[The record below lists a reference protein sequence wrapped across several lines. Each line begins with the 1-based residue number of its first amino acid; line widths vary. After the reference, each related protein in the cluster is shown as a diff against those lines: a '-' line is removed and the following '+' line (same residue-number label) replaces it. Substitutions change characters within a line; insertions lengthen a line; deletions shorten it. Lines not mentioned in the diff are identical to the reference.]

1 MSSPVV
7 VRDGRADLC
16 DTYSSS
22 REERVVAGAVLNER
36 EGAEAVRGAR
46 RVGWGRA
53 VFGSACLWAWG
64 FLAYLS
70 PVLIPA
76 ERPVGG
82 VGIEVG
88 FFVSQG
94 AVVVAAVAIVLALR
108 KRSVA
113 VGRGVLLVCA
123 SLLALASALLPLTVA
138 IDAPWPLVG
147 CGAICGVAGTLL
159 GCAWGA
165 RYSLES
171 RDVSAVVMVSFLVA
185 YGIYFAILLLY
196 VATPFVVAAQVV
208 VVFLPLA
215 SWGLWFWDASARSG
229 LAPEVSPSSALSTDI
244 AGSPGSSGKAPGEVT
259 AGSRELH
266 ALPWRSLGV
275 IAVAALVGNVMASVI
290 MGTSYE
296 GADSLYPGGIAL
308 CACIATMALVPL
320 TAERTAFSVAQLYR
334 ITVTFSVVGLVAILV
349 LGAAAVP
356 VGGALV
362 QGCTLFFQ
370 PLVYVVVTRSTRL
383 QGLSPLVAFGVGQAL
398 ISAVVL
404 AGNLAGKLL
413 FQVAG
418 ETPLL
423 LSAVCGAGVLALFF
437 MVVARAAQ
445 VGEEGN
451 EEKDGGTEEMEAET
465 RGADRVKAAAAGR
478 GSSGV
483 AAGERLFEDGGTTE
497 AATLPNG
504 DCAAGVGAQGEDSC
518 RCFCAGS
525 RTNGPRDGDP
535 LTAGARSHPSLH
547 RQRAVRDH
555 GHREDPR
562 APHLREGPGQQP
574 TGTPRQGGGPL
585 DTSPEIRRSRPSLGG
600 QRFGGY

>member
-171 RDVSAVVMVSFLVA
+171 RDVSAVVTVSFLVA

-229 LAPEVSPSSALSTDI
+229 LAPEVFPSSALSTDI

-504 DCAAGVGAQGEDSC
+504 DCAAGVGAQGEDSAAVFA
-518 RCFCAGS
+518 RAVG
-525 RTNGPRDGDP
+525 
-535 LTAGARSHPSLH
+535 LTARETEILSLL
-547 RQRAVRDH
+547 VR
-555 GHREDPR
+555 GRTLPYIANE
-562 APHLREGPGQQP
+562 LFVT
-574 TGTPRQGGGPL
+574 TGTVKTHVRHIYEKALVNNRQELL
-585 DTSPEIRRSRPSLGG
+585 DKVEAR
-600 QRFGGY
+600 

>member
-7 VRDGRADLC
+7 VRDGRTDLC

-229 LAPEVSPSSALSTDI
+229 LAPEVFPSSALSTDI

-445 VGEEGN
+445 VGADEG
-451 EEKDGGTEEMEAET
+451 EEAEGDAEET
-465 RGADRVKAAAAGR
+465 EGASRRERDRTGESSCSAERALEENKGPSARDEAQEEDPAAVFARAVGLTAREAEILGLLVRGR
-478 GSSGV
+478 
-483 AAGERLFEDGGTTE
+483 
-497 AATLPNG
+497 TLPYIANELF
-504 DCAAGVGAQGEDSC
+504 V
-518 RCFCAGS
+518 
-525 RTNGPRDGDP
+525 T
-535 LTAGARSHPSLH
+535 
-547 RQRAVRDH
+547 
-555 GHREDPR
+555 
-562 APHLREGPGQQP
+562 
-574 TGTPRQGGGPL
+574 TGTVKTHVRHIYEKALVNNRQELL
-585 DTSPEIRRSRPSLGG
+585 DKVEAR
-600 QRFGGY
+600 

>member
-7 VRDGRADLC
+7 VRDGRTDLC

-229 LAPEVSPSSALSTDI
+229 LAPEVFPSSALSTDI

-275 IAVAALVGNVMASVI
+275 IAVATLVGNVMASVI

-404 AGNLAGKLL
+404 AGNLVGKLL
-413 FQVAG
+413 FQMAG

-504 DCAAGVGAQGEDSC
+504 DCAAGVGAQGEDSAAVFA
-518 RCFCAGS
+518 RAVG
-525 RTNGPRDGDP
+525 
-535 LTAGARSHPSLH
+535 LTARETEILSLL
-547 RQRAVRDH
+547 VR
-555 GHREDPR
+555 GRTLPYIANE
-562 APHLREGPGQQP
+562 LFVT
-574 TGTPRQGGGPL
+574 TGTVKTHVRHIYEKSLVNNRQELL
-585 DTSPEIRRSRPSLGG
+585 DKVEAR
-600 QRFGGY
+600 

>member
-76 ERPVGG
+76 ERPAGG

-108 KRSVA
+108 KHSVA
-113 VGRGVLLVCA
+113 VGRGVLLACA

-159 GCAWGA
+159 GCVWGA

-229 LAPEVSPSSALSTDI
+229 LAPEVFPSSALSTDI

-370 PLVYVVVTRSTRL
+370 PLVYVVVTRSIRL

-437 MVVARAAQ
+437 MVVAQAAQ

-504 DCAAGVGAQGEDSC
+504 DCAAGVGAQGEDSAAVFA
-518 RCFCAGS
+518 RAVG
-525 RTNGPRDGDP
+525 
-535 LTAGARSHPSLH
+535 LTARETEILSLL
-547 RQRAVRDH
+547 VR
-555 GHREDPR
+555 GRTLPYIANE
-562 APHLREGPGQQP
+562 LFVT
-574 TGTPRQGGGPL
+574 TGTVKTHVRHIYEKALVNNRQELL
-585 DTSPEIRRSRPSLGG
+585 DKVEAR
-600 QRFGGY
+600 

>member
-1 MSSPVV
+1 M
-7 VRDGRADLC
+7 
-16 DTYSSS
+16 
-22 REERVVAGAVLNER
+22 AGAVLNER
-36 EGAEAVRGAR
+36 EGAEAVRGAH

-229 LAPEVSPSSALSTDI
+229 LAPEVFPSSALSTDI

-404 AGNLAGKLL
+404 AGNLVGKLL
-413 FQVAG
+413 FSMAG
-418 ETPLL
+418 RMPLL

-445 VGEEGN
+445 VGADEG
-451 EEKDGGTEEMEAET
+451 EEAEGDAEET
-465 RGADRVKAAAAGR
+465 EGASRRERDRTGESSCSAERALEENKGPSARDEAQEEDPAAVFARAVGLTARETEILSLLVRGR
-478 GSSGV
+478 
-483 AAGERLFEDGGTTE
+483 
-497 AATLPNG
+497 TLPYIANELF
-504 DCAAGVGAQGEDSC
+504 V
-518 RCFCAGS
+518 
-525 RTNGPRDGDP
+525 T
-535 LTAGARSHPSLH
+535 
-547 RQRAVRDH
+547 
-555 GHREDPR
+555 
-562 APHLREGPGQQP
+562 
-574 TGTPRQGGGPL
+574 TGTVKTHVRHIYEKALVNNRQELL
-585 DTSPEIRRSRPSLGG
+585 DKVEAR
-600 QRFGGY
+600 

>member
-1 MSSPVV
+1 MQVKAMSFPVV
-7 VRDGRADLC
+7 VRDGRTDLC

-36 EGAEAVRGAR
+36 EGAEAVRGAH

-108 KRSVA
+108 KHSVA
-113 VGRGVLLVCA
+113 VGRGVLLACA

-185 YGIYFAILLLY
+185 YGIYFVILLLY

-208 VVFLPLA
+208 VVFLPIA

-229 LAPEVSPSSALSTDI
+229 LAPEVFPSSALSTDI

-320 TAERTAFSVAQLYR
+320 TAERAAFSVAQLYR

-370 PLVYVVVTRSTRL
+370 PLVYVVVTRSIRL

-404 AGNLAGKLL
+404 AGNLVGKLL
-413 FQVAG
+413 FSMAG
-418 ETPLL
+418 RMPLL

-445 VGEEGN
+445 VGADEG
-451 EEKDGGTEEMEAET
+451 EEAEGDAEET
-465 RGADRVKAAAAGR
+465 EGASRRERDRTGESSCSAERALEENKGPSARDEAQEEDPAAVFARAVGLTAREAEILGLLVRGR
-478 GSSGV
+478 
-483 AAGERLFEDGGTTE
+483 
-497 AATLPNG
+497 TLPYIANELF
-504 DCAAGVGAQGEDSC
+504 V
-518 RCFCAGS
+518 
-525 RTNGPRDGDP
+525 T
-535 LTAGARSHPSLH
+535 
-547 RQRAVRDH
+547 
-555 GHREDPR
+555 
-562 APHLREGPGQQP
+562 
-574 TGTPRQGGGPL
+574 TGTVKTHVRHIYEKALVNNRQELL
-585 DTSPEIRRSRPSLGG
+585 DKVEAR
-600 QRFGGY
+600 

>member
-1 MSSPVV
+1 M
-7 VRDGRADLC
+7 
-16 DTYSSS
+16 
-22 REERVVAGAVLNER
+22 AGAVLNER

-229 LAPEVSPSSALSTDI
+229 LAPEVFPSSALSTDI

-504 DCAAGVGAQGEDSC
+504 DCAAGVGAQGEDSAAVFA
-518 RCFCAGS
+518 RAVG
-525 RTNGPRDGDP
+525 
-535 LTAGARSHPSLH
+535 LTARETEILSLL
-547 RQRAVRDH
+547 VR
-555 GHREDPR
+555 GRTLPYIANE
-562 APHLREGPGQQP
+562 LFVT
-574 TGTPRQGGGPL
+574 TGTVKTHVRHIYEKSLVNNRQELL
-585 DTSPEIRRSRPSLGG
+585 DKVEAR
-600 QRFGGY
+600 

>member
-7 VRDGRADLC
+7 VRDGRTDLC

-229 LAPEVSPSSALSTDI
+229 LAPEVFPSSALSTDI

-259 AGSRELH
+259 VGSRELH

-404 AGNLAGKLL
+404 AGNLVGKLL
-413 FQVAG
+413 FQMAG

-504 DCAAGVGAQGEDSC
+504 DCAAGVGAQGEDSAAVFA
-518 RCFCAGS
+518 RAVG
-525 RTNGPRDGDP
+525 
-535 LTAGARSHPSLH
+535 LTARETEILSLL
-547 RQRAVRDH
+547 VR
-555 GHREDPR
+555 GRTLPYIANE
-562 APHLREGPGQQP
+562 LFVT
-574 TGTPRQGGGPL
+574 TGTVKTHVRHIYEKSLVNNRQELL
-585 DTSPEIRRSRPSLGG
+585 DKVEAR
-600 QRFGGY
+600 

>member
-7 VRDGRADLC
+7 VRDGRTDLC

-229 LAPEVSPSSALSTDI
+229 LAPEVFPSSALSTDI

-404 AGNLAGKLL
+404 AGNLVGKLL
-413 FQVAG
+413 FQMAG

-504 DCAAGVGAQGEDSC
+504 DCAAGVGAQGEDSAAVFA
-518 RCFCAGS
+518 RAVG
-525 RTNGPRDGDP
+525 
-535 LTAGARSHPSLH
+535 LTARETEILSLLVRGRTLPYIANELFVTTVTVKTHVRHIYEKSLVNNRQELLDKVEAR
-547 RQRAVRDH
+547 
-555 GHREDPR
+555 
-562 APHLREGPGQQP
+562 
-574 TGTPRQGGGPL
+574 
-585 DTSPEIRRSRPSLGG
+585 
-600 QRFGGY
+600 

>member
-36 EGAEAVRGAR
+36 EGAEAARGAR

-229 LAPEVSPSSALSTDI
+229 LAPEVFPSSALSTDI

-504 DCAAGVGAQGEDSC
+504 DCAAGVGAQGEDSAAVFA
-518 RCFCAGS
+518 RAVG
-525 RTNGPRDGDP
+525 
-535 LTAGARSHPSLH
+535 LTARETEILSLL
-547 RQRAVRDH
+547 VR
-555 GHREDPR
+555 GRTLPYIANE
-562 APHLREGPGQQP
+562 LFVT
-574 TGTPRQGGGPL
+574 TGTVKTHVRHIYEKALVNNRQELL
-585 DTSPEIRRSRPSLGG
+585 DKVEAR
-600 QRFGGY
+600 

>member
-7 VRDGRADLC
+7 VRDGRTDLC

-171 RDVSAVVMVSFLVA
+171 RDVSAVVMVSFLLA

-229 LAPEVSPSSALSTDI
+229 LAPEVFPSSALSTDI

-320 TAERTAFSVAQLYR
+320 TAERAAFSVAQLYR

-404 AGNLAGKLL
+404 AGNLVGKLL
-413 FQVAG
+413 FQMAG

-465 RGADRVKAAAAGR
+465 RGADRVNDAAAGR

-504 DCAAGVGAQGEDSC
+504 DFAAGVGAQGEDSAAVFA
-518 RCFCAGS
+518 RAAG
-525 RTNGPRDGDP
+525 
-535 LTAGARSHPSLH
+535 LTARETEILALL
-547 RQRAVRDH
+547 VR
-555 GHREDPR
+555 GRTLPYIANE
-562 APHLREGPGQQP
+562 LFVT
-574 TGTPRQGGGPL
+574 TGTVKTHVRHIYEKSLVNNRQELL
-585 DTSPEIRRSRPSLGG
+585 DKVEAR
-600 QRFGGY
+600 

>member
-7 VRDGRADLC
+7 VRDGRTDLC
-16 DTYSSS
+16 DTYSRS

-185 YGIYFAILLLY
+185 YGIYLAILLLY

-229 LAPEVSPSSALSTDI
+229 LAPEVFPSSALSTDI
-244 AGSPGSSGKAPGEVT
+244 AGSSGSSGKAPGEVT

-404 AGNLAGKLL
+404 AGNLVGKLL
-413 FQVAG
+413 FQMAG

-504 DCAAGVGAQGEDSC
+504 DCAAGVGAQGEDSAAVFA
-518 RCFCAGS
+518 RAVG
-525 RTNGPRDGDP
+525 
-535 LTAGARSHPSLH
+535 LTARETEILSLL
-547 RQRAVRDH
+547 VR
-555 GHREDPR
+555 GRTLPYIANE
-562 APHLREGPGQQP
+562 LFVT
-574 TGTPRQGGGPL
+574 TGTVKTHVRHIYEKALVNNRQELL
-585 DTSPEIRRSRPSLGG
+585 DKVEAR
-600 QRFGGY
+600 

>member
-1 MSSPVV
+1 MQVKAMSSPVV
-7 VRDGRADLC
+7 VRDGRTDLC

-229 LAPEVSPSSALSTDI
+229 LAPEVFPSSALSTDI

-404 AGNLAGKLL
+404 AGNLVGKLL
-413 FQVAG
+413 FQMAG

-445 VGEEGN
+445 VGADEGEEADGDAEKMEKA
-451 EEKDGGTEEMEAET
+451 EEVEEAPRRERGRTGKSSCSPELALAEGKGSSVLDEAQEE
-465 RGADRVKAAAAGR
+465 DPAAAFARAVGLTARETEILSLLARGR
-478 GSSGV
+478 
-483 AAGERLFEDGGTTE
+483 
-497 AATLPNG
+497 TLPYIANELF
-504 DCAAGVGAQGEDSC
+504 V
-518 RCFCAGS
+518 
-525 RTNGPRDGDP
+525 T
-535 LTAGARSHPSLH
+535 
-547 RQRAVRDH
+547 
-555 GHREDPR
+555 
-562 APHLREGPGQQP
+562 
-574 TGTPRQGGGPL
+574 TGTVKTHVRHIYEKALVNNRQELL
-585 DTSPEIRRSRPSLGG
+585 DKVEAR
-600 QRFGGY
+600 

>member
-7 VRDGRADLC
+7 VRDGRTDLC

-229 LAPEVSPSSALSTDI
+229 LAPEVFPSSALSTDI

-259 AGSRELH
+259 AGSRDLH

-404 AGNLAGKLL
+404 AGNLVGKLL
-413 FQVAG
+413 FQMAG

-504 DCAAGVGAQGEDSC
+504 DCAAGVGAQGEDSAAVFA
-518 RCFCAGS
+518 RAVG
-525 RTNGPRDGDP
+525 
-535 LTAGARSHPSLH
+535 LTARETEILSLL
-547 RQRAVRDH
+547 VR
-555 GHREDPR
+555 GRTLPYIANE
-562 APHLREGPGQQP
+562 LFVT
-574 TGTPRQGGGPL
+574 TGTVKTHVRHIYEKSLVNNRQELL
-585 DTSPEIRRSRPSLGG
+585 DKVEAR
-600 QRFGGY
+600 

>member
-7 VRDGRADLC
+7 VRDGRTDLC

-229 LAPEVSPSSALSTDI
+229 LAPEVFPSSALSTDI

-504 DCAAGVGAQGEDSC
+504 DCAAGVGAQGEDSAAVFA
-518 RCFCAGS
+518 RAVG
-525 RTNGPRDGDP
+525 
-535 LTAGARSHPSLH
+535 LTARETEILSLL
-547 RQRAVRDH
+547 VR
-555 GHREDPR
+555 GRTLPYIANE
-562 APHLREGPGQQP
+562 LFVT
-574 TGTPRQGGGPL
+574 TGTVKTHVRHIYEKSLVNNRQELL
-585 DTSPEIRRSRPSLGG
+585 DKVEAR
-600 QRFGGY
+600 

>member
-7 VRDGRADLC
+7 VRDGRTDLC

-229 LAPEVSPSSALSTDI
+229 LAPEVFPSSALSTDI
-244 AGSPGSSGKAPGEVT
+244 AGSPGSSGKAPGEVM

-404 AGNLAGKLL
+404 AGNLVGKLL
-413 FQVAG
+413 FQMAG

-504 DCAAGVGAQGEDSC
+504 DCAAGVGAQGEDSAAVFA
-518 RCFCAGS
+518 RAVG
-525 RTNGPRDGDP
+525 
-535 LTAGARSHPSLH
+535 LTARETEILSLL
-547 RQRAVRDH
+547 VR
-555 GHREDPR
+555 GRTLPYIANE
-562 APHLREGPGQQP
+562 LFVT
-574 TGTPRQGGGPL
+574 TGTVKTHVRHIYEKSLVNNRQELL
-585 DTSPEIRRSRPSLGG
+585 DKVEAR
-600 QRFGGY
+600 

>member
-229 LAPEVSPSSALSTDI
+229 LAPEVFPSSALSTDI

-356 VGGALV
+356 VGGALA

-404 AGNLAGKLL
+404 AGNLVGKLL
-413 FQVAG
+413 FQMAG

-504 DCAAGVGAQGEDSC
+504 DCAAGVGAQGEDSAAVFA
-518 RCFCAGS
+518 RAVG
-525 RTNGPRDGDP
+525 
-535 LTAGARSHPSLH
+535 LTARETEILSLL
-547 RQRAVRDH
+547 VR
-555 GHREDPR
+555 GRTLPYIANE
-562 APHLREGPGQQP
+562 LFVT
-574 TGTPRQGGGPL
+574 TGTVKTHVRHIYEKSLVNNRQELL
-585 DTSPEIRRSRPSLGG
+585 DKVEAR
-600 QRFGGY
+600 

>member
-1 MSSPVV
+1 M
-7 VRDGRADLC
+7 
-16 DTYSSS
+16 
-22 REERVVAGAVLNER
+22 AGAVLNER

-113 VGRGVLLVCA
+113 VGLGVLLVCA

-229 LAPEVSPSSALSTDI
+229 LAPEVFPSSALSTDI

-504 DCAAGVGAQGEDSC
+504 DCAAGVGAQGEDSAAVFA
-518 RCFCAGS
+518 RAVG
-525 RTNGPRDGDP
+525 
-535 LTAGARSHPSLH
+535 LTARETEILSLL
-547 RQRAVRDH
+547 VR
-555 GHREDPR
+555 GRTLPYIANE
-562 APHLREGPGQQP
+562 LFVT
-574 TGTPRQGGGPL
+574 TGTVKTHVRHIYEKALVNNRQELL
-585 DTSPEIRRSRPSLGG
+585 DKVEAR
-600 QRFGGY
+600 

>member
-7 VRDGRADLC
+7 VRDGRTDLC

-171 RDVSAVVMVSFLVA
+171 RDVPAVVMVSFLVA

-229 LAPEVSPSSALSTDI
+229 LAPEMFPSSALSTDI

-404 AGNLAGKLL
+404 AGNLVGKLL
-413 FQVAG
+413 FQMAG

-504 DCAAGVGAQGEDSC
+504 DCAAGVGAQGEDSAAVFA
-518 RCFCAGS
+518 RAVG
-525 RTNGPRDGDP
+525 
-535 LTAGARSHPSLH
+535 LTARETEILSLL
-547 RQRAVRDH
+547 VR
-555 GHREDPR
+555 GRTLPYIANE
-562 APHLREGPGQQP
+562 LFVT
-574 TGTPRQGGGPL
+574 TGTVKTHVRHIYEKSLVNNRQELL
-585 DTSPEIRRSRPSLGG
+585 DKVEAR
-600 QRFGGY
+600 

>member
-1 MSSPVV
+1 M
-7 VRDGRADLC
+7 
-16 DTYSSS
+16 
-22 REERVVAGAVLNER
+22 AGAVLNER

-113 VGRGVLLVCA
+113 VGRGVLLVRA

-229 LAPEVSPSSALSTDI
+229 LAPEVFPSSALSTDI

-504 DCAAGVGAQGEDSC
+504 DCAAGVGAQGEDSAAVFA
-518 RCFCAGS
+518 RAVG
-525 RTNGPRDGDP
+525 
-535 LTAGARSHPSLH
+535 LTARETEILSLL
-547 RQRAVRDH
+547 VR
-555 GHREDPR
+555 GRTLPYIANE
-562 APHLREGPGQQP
+562 LFVT
-574 TGTPRQGGGPL
+574 TGTVKTHVRHIYEKALVNNRQELL
-585 DTSPEIRRSRPSLGG
+585 DKVEAR
-600 QRFGGY
+600 

>member
-1 MSSPVV
+1 M
-7 VRDGRADLC
+7 
-16 DTYSSS
+16 
-22 REERVVAGAVLNER
+22 AGAVLNER

-229 LAPEVSPSSALSTDI
+229 LAPEVFPSSALSTDI

-383 QGLSPLVAFGVGQAL
+383 QGLSPLAAFGVGQAL

-404 AGNLAGKLL
+404 AGNLVGKLL
-413 FQVAG
+413 FQMAG

-504 DCAAGVGAQGEDSC
+504 DCAAGVGAQGEDSAAVFA
-518 RCFCAGS
+518 RAVG
-525 RTNGPRDGDP
+525 
-535 LTAGARSHPSLH
+535 LTARETEILSLL
-547 RQRAVRDH
+547 VR
-555 GHREDPR
+555 GRTLPYIANE
-562 APHLREGPGQQP
+562 LFVT
-574 TGTPRQGGGPL
+574 TGTVKTHVRHIYEKSLVNNRQELL
-585 DTSPEIRRSRPSLGG
+585 DKVEAR
-600 QRFGGY
+600 

>member
-229 LAPEVSPSSALSTDI
+229 LAPEVFPSSALSTDI

-370 PLVYVVVTRSTRL
+370 PLVYVAVTRSTRL

-504 DCAAGVGAQGEDSC
+504 DCAAGVGAQGEDSAAVFA
-518 RCFCAGS
+518 RAVG
-525 RTNGPRDGDP
+525 
-535 LTAGARSHPSLH
+535 LTARETEILSLL
-547 RQRAVRDH
+547 VR
-555 GHREDPR
+555 GRTLPYIANE
-562 APHLREGPGQQP
+562 LFVT
-574 TGTPRQGGGPL
+574 TGTVKTHVRHIYEKALVNNRQELL
-585 DTSPEIRRSRPSLGG
+585 DKVEAR
-600 QRFGGY
+600 

>member
-7 VRDGRADLC
+7 VRDGRTDLC

-229 LAPEVSPSSALSTDI
+229 LAPEVLPSSALSTDI

-504 DCAAGVGAQGEDSC
+504 DCAAGVGAQGEDSAAVFA
-518 RCFCAGS
+518 RAVG
-525 RTNGPRDGDP
+525 
-535 LTAGARSHPSLH
+535 LTARETEILSLL
-547 RQRAVRDH
+547 VR
-555 GHREDPR
+555 GRTLPYIANE
-562 APHLREGPGQQP
+562 LFVT
-574 TGTPRQGGGPL
+574 TGTVKTHVRHIYEKALVNNRQELL
-585 DTSPEIRRSRPSLGG
+585 DKVEAR
-600 QRFGGY
+600 

>member
-229 LAPEVSPSSALSTDI
+229 LAPEVFPSSALSTDI

-320 TAERTAFSVAQLYR
+320 TAEWTAFSVAQLYR

-504 DCAAGVGAQGEDSC
+504 DCAAGVGAQGEDSAAVFA
-518 RCFCAGS
+518 RAVG
-525 RTNGPRDGDP
+525 
-535 LTAGARSHPSLH
+535 LTARETEILSLL
-547 RQRAVRDH
+547 VR
-555 GHREDPR
+555 GRTLPYIANE
-562 APHLREGPGQQP
+562 LFVT
-574 TGTPRQGGGPL
+574 TGTVKTHVRHIYEKALVNNRQELL
-585 DTSPEIRRSRPSLGG
+585 DKVEAR
-600 QRFGGY
+600 

>member
-7 VRDGRADLC
+7 VRDGRTDLC

-196 VATPFVVAAQVV
+196 VATPFAVAAQVV

-229 LAPEVSPSSALSTDI
+229 LAPEVFPSSALSTDI

-404 AGNLAGKLL
+404 AGNLVGKLL
-413 FQVAG
+413 FQMAG

-504 DCAAGVGAQGEDSC
+504 DCAAGVGAQGEDSAAVFA
-518 RCFCAGS
+518 RAVG
-525 RTNGPRDGDP
+525 
-535 LTAGARSHPSLH
+535 LTARETEILSLL
-547 RQRAVRDH
+547 VR
-555 GHREDPR
+555 GRTLPYIANE
-562 APHLREGPGQQP
+562 LFVT
-574 TGTPRQGGGPL
+574 TGTVKTHVRHIYEKSLVNNRQELL
-585 DTSPEIRRSRPSLGG
+585 DKVEAR
-600 QRFGGY
+600 

>member
-123 SLLALASALLPLTVA
+123 SLLALASALLPLMVA

-229 LAPEVSPSSALSTDI
+229 LAPEVFPSSALSTDI

-504 DCAAGVGAQGEDSC
+504 DCAAGVGAQGEDSAAVFA
-518 RCFCAGS
+518 RAVG
-525 RTNGPRDGDP
+525 
-535 LTAGARSHPSLH
+535 LTARETEILSLL
-547 RQRAVRDH
+547 VR
-555 GHREDPR
+555 GRTLPYIANE
-562 APHLREGPGQQP
+562 LFVT
-574 TGTPRQGGGPL
+574 TGTVKTHVRHIYEKALVNNRQELL
-585 DTSPEIRRSRPSLGG
+585 DKVEAR
-600 QRFGGY
+600 

>member
-1 MSSPVV
+1 M
-7 VRDGRADLC
+7 
-16 DTYSSS
+16 
-22 REERVVAGAVLNER
+22 AGAVLNER

-229 LAPEVSPSSALSTDI
+229 LAPEVFPSSALSTDI

-404 AGNLAGKLL
+404 AGNLVGKLL
-413 FQVAG
+413 FQMAG

-504 DCAAGVGAQGEDSC
+504 DCAAGVGAQGEDSAAVFA
-518 RCFCAGS
+518 RAVG
-525 RTNGPRDGDP
+525 
-535 LTAGARSHPSLH
+535 LTARETEILSLL
-547 RQRAVRDH
+547 VR
-555 GHREDPR
+555 GRTLPYIANE
-562 APHLREGPGQQP
+562 LFVT
-574 TGTPRQGGGPL
+574 TGTVKTHVRHIYEKSLVNNRQELL
-585 DTSPEIRRSRPSLGG
+585 DKVGRHH
-600 QRFGGY
+600 

>member
-1 MSSPVV
+1 MQVKAMSSPVV
-7 VRDGRADLC
+7 VRDGRTDLC

-36 EGAEAVRGAR
+36 EGAEAVRGAH

-108 KRSVA
+108 KHSVA

-185 YGIYFAILLLY
+185 YGIYFAVLLLY

-208 VVFLPLA
+208 AVFLPLA

-229 LAPEVSPSSALSTDI
+229 LAPEVFPSSALSTDI

-404 AGNLAGKLL
+404 AGNLVGKLL
-413 FQVAG
+413 FQMAG

-504 DCAAGVGAQGEDSC
+504 DCAAGAGAQGEDSAAVFA
-518 RCFCAGS
+518 RAVG
-525 RTNGPRDGDP
+525 
-535 LTAGARSHPSLH
+535 LTARETEILSLL
-547 RQRAVRDH
+547 VR
-555 GHREDPR
+555 GRTLPYIANE
-562 APHLREGPGQQP
+562 LFVT
-574 TGTPRQGGGPL
+574 TGTVKTHVRHIYEKALVNNRQELL
-585 DTSPEIRRSRPSLGG
+585 DKVEAR
-600 QRFGGY
+600 

>member
-229 LAPEVSPSSALSTDI
+229 LAPEVFPSSALSTDI

-320 TAERTAFSVAQLYR
+320 TAERAAFSVAQLYR

-437 MVVARAAQ
+437 IVVARAAQ

-504 DCAAGVGAQGEDSC
+504 DCAAGVGAQGEDSAAVFA
-518 RCFCAGS
+518 RAVG
-525 RTNGPRDGDP
+525 
-535 LTAGARSHPSLH
+535 LTARETEILSLL
-547 RQRAVRDH
+547 VR
-555 GHREDPR
+555 GRTLPYIANE
-562 APHLREGPGQQP
+562 LFVT
-574 TGTPRQGGGPL
+574 TGTVKTHVRHIYEKALVNNRQELL
-585 DTSPEIRRSRPSLGG
+585 DKVEAR
-600 QRFGGY
+600 

>member
-229 LAPEVSPSSALSTDI
+229 LAPEVFPSSALSTDI

-349 LGAAAVP
+349 IGAAAVP

-404 AGNLAGKLL
+404 AGNLVGKLL
-413 FQVAG
+413 FQMAG

-423 LSAVCGAGVLALFF
+423 LSAACGAGVLALFF

-504 DCAAGVGAQGEDSC
+504 DCAAGVGAQGEDSAAVFA
-518 RCFCAGS
+518 RAVG
-525 RTNGPRDGDP
+525 
-535 LTAGARSHPSLH
+535 LTARETEILSLL
-547 RQRAVRDH
+547 VR
-555 GHREDPR
+555 GRTLPYIANE
-562 APHLREGPGQQP
+562 LFVT
-574 TGTPRQGGGPL
+574 TGTVKTHVRHIYEKALVNNRQELL
-585 DTSPEIRRSRPSLGG
+585 DKVEAR
-600 QRFGGY
+600 

>member
-1 MSSPVV
+1 M
-7 VRDGRADLC
+7 
-16 DTYSSS
+16 
-22 REERVVAGAVLNER
+22 AGAVLNER

-229 LAPEVSPSSALSTDI
+229 LAPEVFPSSALSTDI

-259 AGSRELH
+259 VGSRELH

-504 DCAAGVGAQGEDSC
+504 DCAAGVGAQGEDSAAVFA
-518 RCFCAGS
+518 RAVG
-525 RTNGPRDGDP
+525 
-535 LTAGARSHPSLH
+535 LTARETEILSLL
-547 RQRAVRDH
+547 VR
-555 GHREDPR
+555 GRTLPYIANE
-562 APHLREGPGQQP
+562 LFVT
-574 TGTPRQGGGPL
+574 TGTVKTHVRHIYEKALVNNRQELL
-585 DTSPEIRRSRPSLGG
+585 DKVEAR
-600 QRFGGY
+600 

>member
-171 RDVSAVVMVSFLVA
+171 RDVSAVVMVSFLLA

-229 LAPEVSPSSALSTDI
+229 LAPEVFPSSALSTDI

-404 AGNLAGKLL
+404 AGNLVGKLL
-413 FQVAG
+413 FQMAG

-437 MVVARAAQ
+437 LVVARAAQ

-504 DCAAGVGAQGEDSC
+504 DCAAGVGAQGEDSAAVFA
-518 RCFCAGS
+518 RAVG
-525 RTNGPRDGDP
+525 
-535 LTAGARSHPSLH
+535 LTARETEILSLL
-547 RQRAVRDH
+547 VR
-555 GHREDPR
+555 GRTLPYIANE
-562 APHLREGPGQQP
+562 LFVT
-574 TGTPRQGGGPL
+574 TGTVKTHVRHIYEKALVNNRQELL
-585 DTSPEIRRSRPSLGG
+585 DKVEAR
-600 QRFGGY
+600 

>member
-113 VGRGVLLVCA
+113 VGRGVLLLCA

-229 LAPEVSPSSALSTDI
+229 LAPEVFPSSALSTDI

-504 DCAAGVGAQGEDSC
+504 DCAAGVGAQGEDSAAVFA
-518 RCFCAGS
+518 RAVG
-525 RTNGPRDGDP
+525 
-535 LTAGARSHPSLH
+535 LTARETEILSLL
-547 RQRAVRDH
+547 VR
-555 GHREDPR
+555 GRTLPYIANE
-562 APHLREGPGQQP
+562 LFVT
-574 TGTPRQGGGPL
+574 TGTVKTHVRHIYEKALVNNRQELL
-585 DTSPEIRRSRPSLGG
+585 DKVEAR
-600 QRFGGY
+600 

>member
-36 EGAEAVRGAR
+36 EDAEAVRGAR

-229 LAPEVSPSSALSTDI
+229 LAPEVFPSSALSTDI

-504 DCAAGVGAQGEDSC
+504 DFAAGVGAQGEDSTAVFA
-518 RCFCAGS
+518 RAAG
-525 RTNGPRDGDP
+525 
-535 LTAGARSHPSLH
+535 LTARETEILALL
-547 RQRAVRDH
+547 VR
-555 GHREDPR
+555 GRTLPYIANE
-562 APHLREGPGQQP
+562 LFVT
-574 TGTPRQGGGPL
+574 TGTVKTHVRHIYEKALVNNRQELL
-585 DTSPEIRRSRPSLGG
+585 DKVEAR
-600 QRFGGY
+600 

>member
-7 VRDGRADLC
+7 VRDGRTDLC

-88 FFVSQG
+88 FFVFQG

-229 LAPEVSPSSALSTDI
+229 LAPGVFPSSALSTDI

-504 DCAAGVGAQGEDSC
+504 DCAAGVGAQGEDSAAVFA
-518 RCFCAGS
+518 RAVG
-525 RTNGPRDGDP
+525 
-535 LTAGARSHPSLH
+535 LTARETEILSLLVRGRTLPYIANELFVTTGAVKTHVRHIYEKALVNN
-547 RQRAVRDH
+547 RQ
-555 GHREDPR
+555 E
-562 APHLREGPGQQP
+562 L
-574 TGTPRQGGGPL
+574 L
-585 DTSPEIRRSRPSLGG
+585 DKVEAR
-600 QRFGGY
+600 

>member
-7 VRDGRADLC
+7 VRDGRTDLC
-16 DTYSSS
+16 DTYSRS

-108 KRSVA
+108 KHSVA
-113 VGRGVLLVCA
+113 VGRGVLLACA
-123 SLLALASALLPLTVA
+123 SLLALASALLQLTVA
-138 IDAPWPLVG
+138 LDAPWPLVG
-147 CGAICGVAGTLL
+147 CGAICGMAGTLL

-185 YGIYFAILLLY
+185 YGIYFSVLLLY

-208 VVFLPLA
+208 VVFLPIA

-229 LAPEVSPSSALSTDI
+229 LAPEVFPSSALSTDI

-320 TAERTAFSVAQLYR
+320 TAERAAFSVAQLYR

-404 AGNLAGKLL
+404 AGNLVGKLL
-413 FQVAG
+413 FQMAG

-504 DCAAGVGAQGEDSC
+504 DCAAGVGAQGEDSAAVFA
-518 RCFCAGS
+518 RAVG
-525 RTNGPRDGDP
+525 
-535 LTAGARSHPSLH
+535 LTARETEILSLL
-547 RQRAVRDH
+547 VR
-555 GHREDPR
+555 GRTLPYIANE
-562 APHLREGPGQQP
+562 LFVT
-574 TGTPRQGGGPL
+574 TGTVKTHVRHIYEKALVNNRQELL
-585 DTSPEIRRSRPSLGG
+585 DKVEAR
-600 QRFGGY
+600 

>member
-113 VGRGVLLVCA
+113 VGRGVLLVYA

-229 LAPEVSPSSALSTDI
+229 LAPEVFPSSALSTDI

-504 DCAAGVGAQGEDSC
+504 DCAAGVGAQGEDSAAVFA
-518 RCFCAGS
+518 RAVG
-525 RTNGPRDGDP
+525 
-535 LTAGARSHPSLH
+535 LTARETEILSLL
-547 RQRAVRDH
+547 VR
-555 GHREDPR
+555 GRTLPYIANE
-562 APHLREGPGQQP
+562 LFVT
-574 TGTPRQGGGPL
+574 TGTVKTHVRHIYEKALVNNRQELL
-585 DTSPEIRRSRPSLGG
+585 DKVEAR
-600 QRFGGY
+600 

>member
-7 VRDGRADLC
+7 VRDGRTDLC

-53 VFGSACLWAWG
+53 VFGSARLCAWG

-229 LAPEVSPSSALSTDI
+229 LAPEVFPSSALSTDI

-404 AGNLAGKLL
+404 AGNLVGKLL
-413 FQVAG
+413 FQMAG

-504 DCAAGVGAQGEDSC
+504 DCAAGVGAQGEDSAAVFA
-518 RCFCAGS
+518 RAVG
-525 RTNGPRDGDP
+525 
-535 LTAGARSHPSLH
+535 LTARETEILSLL
-547 RQRAVRDH
+547 VR
-555 GHREDPR
+555 GRTLPYIANE
-562 APHLREGPGQQP
+562 LFVT
-574 TGTPRQGGGPL
+574 TGTVKTHVRHIYEKSLVNNRQELL
-585 DTSPEIRRSRPSLGG
+585 DKVEAR
-600 QRFGGY
+600 

>member
-113 VGRGVLLVCA
+113 AGRGVLLVCA

-229 LAPEVSPSSALSTDI
+229 LAPEVFPSSALSTDI

-504 DCAAGVGAQGEDSC
+504 DCAAGVGAQGEDSAAVFA
-518 RCFCAGS
+518 RAVG
-525 RTNGPRDGDP
+525 
-535 LTAGARSHPSLH
+535 LTARETEILSLL
-547 RQRAVRDH
+547 VR
-555 GHREDPR
+555 GRTLPYIANE
-562 APHLREGPGQQP
+562 LFVT
-574 TGTPRQGGGPL
+574 TGTVKTHVRHIYEKALVNNRQELL
-585 DTSPEIRRSRPSLGG
+585 DKVEAR
-600 QRFGGY
+600 